1 MRPSLRGVLFRLVG
15 RSVLESVDVP
25 NYFPTVVVVLD
36 DVWVH
41 MAEDSREHA
50 GVVADAFAVDGPN
63 HVPFLERDGEV
74 ATAGGHERGWGG
86 RVPGPEVLG
95 RRDSGAV
102 RPRFVMLGIPS
113 CFGMAFFA
121 WGGALFGA

>member
-36 DVWVH
+36 DY
-41 MAEDSREHA
+41 MAEDSRKHA

-63 HVPFLERDGEV
+63 HP
-74 ATAGGHERGWGG
+74 
-86 RVPGPEVLG
+86 
-95 RRDSGAV
+95 
-102 RPRFVMLGIPS
+102 
-113 CFGMAFFA
+113 
-121 WGGALFGA
+121 